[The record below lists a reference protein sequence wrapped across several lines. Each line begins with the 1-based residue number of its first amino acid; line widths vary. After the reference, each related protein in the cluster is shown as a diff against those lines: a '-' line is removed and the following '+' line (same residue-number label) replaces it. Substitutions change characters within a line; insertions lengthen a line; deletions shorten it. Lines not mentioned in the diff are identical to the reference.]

1 MTAVHVA
8 AREGHSEFVEKIVKE
23 MPAEALEI
31 RDIHKATALH
41 HVAVSGSLRT
51 AKALIKKNPTLT
63 NILDKTGHTPL
74 LIAVALGCQHKD
86 LVWYLSMVTKDEGPT
101 RHFSGPLGGDLAI
114 TLSRVDF
121 NDILLYLVDRYPSL
135 ATARGRGG
143 ISFLHMM
150 TSRTSSFFSCSKFGL
165 WESCIYK
172 SPRFLERLQDAKL
185 QHHCAREL
193 VKIFYSNKACLEH
206 DSPMSSLI
214 HQRVILCKAAEFGI
228 VEIVRTCLRNQPEFA
243 YGYLS
248 EKQNLVSIAVEH
260 RQEKIFTL
268 FCERNQRNTQLFIG
282 TTKAGTMLH
291 LVAKLAPFRQ
301 LSSAVEKFMRPN
313 VIDLPNDDGK
323 IAREVFTEEHKALAE
338 AGEKWMKDTSNSC
351 MIVSTLIATFVFAAA
366 FTVPGGND
374 GDGIPIFLWTKSFL
388 VFVIADSLA
397 LFSSITSLL
406 MFFSILTARYAEED
420 FLEQLPKKLIFGLAA
435 LFFSIA
441 TMMMAFGATLYIV
454 LSKRL
459 NWVTIPIILLASF
472 PVTIFALL
480 QFPLFF
486 QMFRSTFR
494 NNIFRPQSPWR

>member
-1 MTAVHVA
+1 LHWLRKLLLRAIKQMT
-8 AREGHSEFVEKIVKE
+8 
-23 MPAEALEI
+23 
-31 RDIHKATALH
+31 
-41 HVAVSGSLRT
+41 
-51 AKALIKKNPTLT
+51 
-63 NILDKTGHTPL
+63 
-74 LIAVALGCQHKD
+74 
-86 LVWYLSMVTKDEGPT
+86 
-101 RHFSGPLGGDLAI
+101 
-114 TLSRVDF
+114 
-121 NDILLYLVDRYPSL
+121 
-135 ATARGRGG
+135 
-143 ISFLHMM
+143 
-150 TSRTSSFFSCSKFGL
+150 
-165 WESCIYK
+165 
-172 SPRFLERLQDAKL
+172 PRFLERLQDAKL

-193 VKIFYSNKACLEH
+193 VKRFYSNKACLEH

-214 HQRVILCKAAEFGI
+214 HQRVILCNAAESGI

-268 FCERNQRNTQLFIG
+268 FCERNERNTQLFIG

-301 LSSAVEKFMRPN
+301 LSSVSGAALQMQRELQWYKAVEKFMRPN
-313 VIDLPNDDGK
+313 VIDLPNEEGK

-494 NNIFRPQSPWR
+494 SNIFRPQSPWR